1 MGPEFSGASSLEEG
15 TVLGVVS
22 AMEEVEL
29 SSELGVEFVTVEE
42 VAGLVLAV
50 VSGGVEVGSELS
62 LVVISS
68 VLVGS
73 GAVSSWK
80 SLEITK

>member
-1 MGPEFSGASSLEEG
+1 LGPEFSGASSVEEG
-15 TVLGVVS
+15 SVLGVVS
-22 AMEEVEL
+22 VMEVFEF

-50 VSGGVEVGSELS
+50 VSGGEEVGSELS

-68 VLVGS
+68 VLVGA
-73 GAVSSWK
+73 GAVSSLK